1 MKYVKPD
8 FEEEWNEAIRY
19 PEFRRMGKKMWMYVA
34 KNYYFIESYS
44 NIEDVLGNVD
54 LDFDNL
60 EPEKKQRFME
70 NYNEGVIEIP
80 LVVKFSDDDYDLIA
94 GNTRIAGLVKNG
106 HDPKLWVIDL
116 DNKNTQKLIQQ
127 LIRTAHD
134 KIGRTKGREY
144 APSSE
149 EIEDMINKLFDKHK
163 SEELDEKWSQKY
175 KNSIDCNNPKGFSQ
189 RAHCQGRKKR
199 MNENEKLVGGNADK
213 KSLVQIAKKH
223 DAKNYYH
230 IDDMVKSL
238 KKQLDMGMEVE
249 MEHTDDKEKAKEIAL
264 DHLWEDPKYYSKLS
278 KIEEGKN
285 SHEHDDDMVIGVAEI
300 LKQIED
306 IKNRKKVF
314 KNMKDKFHK
323 ENVEFNEKEFSRM
336 SGLKSG
342 KKDIDETDAS
352 SSDSFVRPAFGKTIL
367 KKDIHTFHN
376 ANLTEIVDAV
386 GFGYDVPFGGD
397 TPRGK
402 KEPLKISGPE
412 GIYKSRAVKDKK
424 FPRYGGPKA
433 VFVKIKEKCKKF
445 PYCNQGDT
453 GALEFIK
460 EDEEIQNIVNEV
472 SKTTGVP
479 KNQLI
484 KIVFNEI
491 KEIFI
496 NNEK

>member
-1 MKYVKPD
+1 MKYTKPN
-8 FEEEWNEAIRY
+8 FEEEWYEAVRY
-19 PEFRRMGKKMWMYVA
+19 PEFRRMGKKMWIYIA
-34 KNYYFIESYS
+34 KKYYFIESFS

-60 EPEKKQRFME
+60 EPEKKQRFIE

-80 LVVKFSDDDYDLIA
+80 LVVKFNDDDYDLIA

-116 DNKNTQKLIQQ
+116 SNIVGDGALKQ
-127 LIRTAHD
+127 D
-134 KIGRTKGREY
+134 VY
-144 APSSE
+144 
-149 EIEDMINKLFDKHK
+149 
-163 SEELDEKWSQKY
+163 EKWSQKY
-175 KNSIDCNNPKGFSQ
+175 KNSIDCSHPKGFSQ

-199 MNENEKLVGGNADK
+199 MNENEKLVGGNADN

-238 KKQLDMGMEVE
+238 KKQLEMGIKVE
-249 MEHTDDKEKAKEIAL
+249 MEHTDDKDKAKEIAL

-342 KKDIDETDAS
+342 KKDVDETDAS
-352 SSDSFVRPAFGKTIL
+352 SSGSFEGPAFGKTIL

-397 TPRGK
+397 TPKGK
-402 KEPLKISGPE
+402 KNPLKISGPE
-412 GIYKSRAVKDKK
+412 GIYKNRAVTDKK
-424 FPRYGGPKA
+424 FPRYGGPKGI
-433 VFVKIKEKCKKF
+433 FVKIKEKCKKF

-460 EDEEIQNIVNEV
+460 EDEEIQNAINEV
-472 SKTTGVP
+472 SQSTGVP

-484 KIVFNEI
+484 KIVFNQI

-496 NNEK
+496 NNED